1 MIWDASETIAHQK
14 YSIYSISVWNVDD
27 LSFNSCFPSY
37 FAVMSR
43 DIFWMQKSRDIF
55 LDGNSIISNLSPET
69 RISWRTH
76 DPLASSVLLQ
86 GTSST
91 PLTSFCS
98 TAHSSEKRPVE
109 SWWHRD
115 ISWHIMTCCDILW
128 HIATYR
134 LLVLGWLS
142 CRSTALL
149 NAVCL
154 HLMYL
159 DAFCIWYLRSQVCHS
174 LWIHNFAWHSARRLL
189 QGRLRS
195 RAASTTWRPVMWS
208 SWVRAQLRPPWWNLL
223 PLCPHRW
230 HDCNP
235 FTKCGV
241 LSLTCSVQRPMLGI
255 TRC

>member
-1 MIWDASETIAHQK
+1 
-14 YSIYSISVWNVDD
+14 
-27 LSFNSCFPSY
+27 
-37 FAVMSR
+37 MSR

-55 LDGNSIISNLSPET
+55 WMEIVWYPTYPRKLGFLGGPMTLLHHQFFCKERLPHHWLPFAVQPT
-69 RISWRTH
+69 RQRKGRLNAGDIVTYH
-76 DPLASSVLLQ
+76 
-86 GTSST
+86 
-91 PLTSFCS
+91 
-98 TAHSSEKRPVE
+98 
-109 SWWHRD
+109 D
-115 ISWHIMTCCDILW
+115 ISWHVVTCCDILW
-128 HIATYR
+128 HIVTYCGVQTARAR
-134 LLVLGWLS
+134 LTQLQKHRCFECGLFTSSVFGCNLDAIWM
-142 CRSTALL
+142 
-149 NAVCL
+149 
-154 HLMYL
+154 HL
-159 DAFCIWYLRSQVCHS
+159 DAFGCIWYLRSQVCHS

-255 TRC
+255 TGC

>member
-1 MIWDASETIAHQK
+1 MECRWFELQLLFS
-14 YSIYSISVWNVDD
+14 
-27 LSFNSCFPSY
+27 L
-37 FAVMSR
+37 
-43 DIFWMQKSRDIF
+43 IFCGHVPRYF
-55 LDGNSIISNLSPET
+55 LDGKVPRYFLDDNSIVSNLSPELGFLGGPMTLLHHQFFCKERLPHHWLPFAVQPT
-69 RISWRTH
+69 RQRKGRLNAGDIVTYH
-76 DPLASSVLLQ
+76 
-86 GTSST
+86 
-91 PLTSFCS
+91 
-98 TAHSSEKRPVE
+98 
-109 SWWHRD
+109 D
-115 ISWHIMTCCDILW
+115 ISWHVVTYCDILW